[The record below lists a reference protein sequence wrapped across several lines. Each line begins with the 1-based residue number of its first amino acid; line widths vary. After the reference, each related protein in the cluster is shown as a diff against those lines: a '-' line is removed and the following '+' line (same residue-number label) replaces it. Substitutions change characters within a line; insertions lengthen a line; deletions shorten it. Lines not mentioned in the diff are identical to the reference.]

1 MVDGVHCRT
10 GSLEKQEALS
20 RYRERVHCRTG
31 SLEMV
36 VHMGRNKPQVHCRTG
51 SLETRD
57 ELIRNLEGVHCRTG
71 SLKILVLLAF
81 GIGQLTKRLRG
92 IRNARHFR
100 YALILLVFSAMR

>member
-1 MVDGVHCRT
+1 MSNQVHCRT
-10 GSLEKQEALS
+10 GSLENIDEGDRWK
-20 RYRERVHCRTG
+20 
-31 SLEMV
+31 
-36 VHMGRNKPQVHCRTG
+36 KIVHCRTG